1 MRDGGL
7 PQHQI
12 EVQLGH
18 LTFSSLICSG
28 NMARAEID
36 EDEENEYNVWTTPDC
51 ANSEWATTCRS
62 WFHFAVRGGRQGQTI
77 GITVMNSN
85 VQNKLYKRGYKPVV
99 SALVSSPKWRPVSSK
114 VTTNIDACVFRV

>member
-1 MRDGGL
+1 MSDIDSDEEDSLRASPTPSVRDGGL

-51 ANSEWATTCRS
+51 A
-62 WFHFAVRGGRQGQTI
+62 G
-77 GITVMNSN
+77 
-85 VQNKLYKRGYKPVV
+85 
-99 SALVSSPKWRPVSSK
+99 SAH
-114 VTTNIDACVFRV
+114 VTT